1 MICIYCK
8 EDTARKRGTTTLS
21 GGKKQ
26 QVWHCRNCGRTFQMR
41 EDGSVV
47 GR

>member
-8 EDTARKRGTTTLS
+8 EDTARKRGINTLS

-26 QVWHCRNCGRTFQMR
+26 QIWHCRNCGKTWQTR
-41 EDGSVV
+41 EDNSVAV
-47 GR
+47 K